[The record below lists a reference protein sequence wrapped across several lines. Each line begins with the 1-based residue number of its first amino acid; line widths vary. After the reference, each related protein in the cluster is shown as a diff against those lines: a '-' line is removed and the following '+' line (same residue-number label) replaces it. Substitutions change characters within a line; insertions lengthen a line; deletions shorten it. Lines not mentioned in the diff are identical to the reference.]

1 MEVIYA
7 RNARVIRRLR
17 AELEKKLNVK
27 IGFVGNKISVEG
39 NSLDEYSALKVF
51 DAFNF
56 GFSIKKA
63 LLLKQENFVFR
74 KVHIKEFTKR
84 NLKDIAARLI
94 GKHGKTRKTL
104 SDISRCEVLVK
115 EGEVGIV
122 GYADDV
128 DNVEVAIVNLIKGS
142 KTANMYMYLERMN
155 KEEKSDFDLGLK

>member
-7 RNARVIRRLR
+7 RNARVVRKLKP
-17 AELEKKLNVK
+17 ELEKKLNVK

-39 NSLDEYSALKVF
+39 NSLDEYSALKVL

-84 NLKDIAARLI
+84 NLKDIMAPLI
-94 GKHGKTRKTL
+94 WKNGKKRKTL
-104 SDISRCEVLVK
+104 SDISLFEVIVV
-115 EGEVGIV
+115 VG
-122 GYADDV
+122 
-128 DNVEVAIVNLIKGS
+128 
-142 KTANMYMYLERMN
+142 
-155 KEEKSDFDLGLK
+155 